1 MVDVNSLFIL
11 FTGNGVQLQDP
22 TDDEASQPAVIK
34 TASREPWIHVRYG
47 TVHVNI
53 KFTTHTECN
62 FFNVTFLMKTKFW
75 VRMYISC

>member
-53 KFTTHTECN
+53 NSLHTLN
-62 FFNVTFLMKTKFW
+62 AIFLMSHF
-75 VRMYISC
+75 